1 VRVLRDDESRGFVRG
16 AKWGLMPLGSA
27 MSLFSTA
34 QATADA
40 QLHRLVR
47 ERLGHSVI
55 WGLIGEDLPE
65 ATNYVTLD
73 ATLTDSDGIPAPK
86 IVYRN
91 SA

>member
-1 VRVLRDDESRGFVRG
+1 
-16 AKWGLMPLGSA
+16 MPLGSA

-55 WGLIGEDLPE
+55 RGLIGEDLPE